1 MQFFSYQFS
10 VRLKML
16 KLLLEWNCKV
26 SKEGEEV
33 VVFVSA
39 AGEGFTQRQ
48 VRF

>member
-26 SKEGEEV
+26 SKEGERRLL
-33 VVFVSA
+33 FLSLL
-39 AGEGFTQRQ
+39 Q
-48 VRF
+48 VRVSLRGR